1 MNRARKVMLGVFTL
15 GALAGCEGSGSGG
28 GGLEIRNEPITPN
41 CTPVTGT
48 FPPGLAVLSEATAR
62 ATVVT
67 DSPNGLSVYGLDA
80 ERPTLLTNR
89 NFGVD
94 SDGDGLDDRR
104 ASESLFP
111 IPKGLVPVPGE
122 LRLLDD
128 HRSLISTSNYE
139 QVLVYDPSDAQ
150 PIRVILE
157 VPASI
162 PFGRY
167 PLLPEPGSVEL
178 RTGISTFACLTPD
191 PAVAFDSTGGPVG
204 SDPRCAA
211 QDPAFLSSTTA
222 GKAVAAGRLFVATSN
237 FTLSGGSRYRPG
249 TVLVYD
255 WIEAGGDITVRPSV
269 ETPALFTTGF
279 NPTGLGRH
287 VTESGREL
295 VLAVVT
301 GAIGPARS
309 GFDALT
315 EAAVDVIDPS
325 VPRIA
330 ATIPLGFAGAGLEA
344 PAIDPSGQIAWMG
357 SAVRRELYAI
367 DLRALDD
374 PKLYEHSEDPPVI
387 LDGLTTGFPD
397 ARVFDA
403 DHPLRLPDR
412 TDRPSSPDCA
422 GFTFVTVNASGTEA
436 FATDFCDGTLT
447 RIRLDLTGAPPIPF
461 ARSRFQVAGQSAPF
475 APNTAIDELRFPGA
489 VATRPGRP
497 GIDFTSPDVLVAAG
511 DPPQLC
517 ALRIES
523 P

>member
-1 MNRARKVMLGVFTL
+1 MLGGLALCV
-15 GALAGCEGSGSGG
+15 LAGCEGSGSGG
-28 GGLEIRNEPITPN
+28 GGLEIRNEPIVPN
-41 CTPVTGT
+41 CTPVAGT
-48 FPPGLAVLSEATAR
+48 FPPGLAVLSEGKAQ
-62 ATVVT
+62 ATVVQ
-67 DSPNGLSVYGLDA
+67 DKPPGLAVYGLNA

-94 SDGDGLDDRR
+94 SDWDGQDDKR
-104 ASESLFP
+104 ASAILFP
-111 IPKGLVPVPGE
+111 NQKGLVPVPGE
-122 LRLLDD
+122 LQVLGDD
-128 HRSLISTSNYE
+128 RSLISTSDYE

-150 PIRVILE
+150 PILVILE
-157 VPASI
+157 VPAAV

-167 PLLPEPGSVEL
+167 PLLPEPGSAEL
-178 RTGISTFACLTPD
+178 RTGISTFACIAPD
-191 PAVAFDSTGGPVG
+191 PAKAFDSTGGAVG
-204 SDPRCAA
+204 SDRNCAA
-211 QDPAFLSSTTA
+211 DDPSFLTSITA

-237 FTLSGGSRYRPG
+237 FVLVGGSRYRPG

-255 WIEAGGDITVRPSV
+255 WIEADGDITVRPAV
-269 ETPALFTTGF
+269 ETPVLFTTAF
-279 NPTGLGRH
+279 NPTGLTRH
-287 VTESGREL
+287 VTASGREL

-330 ATIPLGFAGAGLEA
+330 ATIPLGFAGAGLAA

-357 SAVRRELYAI
+357 SAVHRELYAV

-374 PKLYEHSEDPPVI
+374 PRLYEHADDPPVI

-403 DHPLRLPDR
+403 DRPLVLPSR
-412 TDRPSSPDCA
+412 TDRPSSADCA

-475 APNTAIDELRFPGA
+475 APNTAIDELHFPGV

-497 GIDFTSPDVLVAAG
+497 GIDFTSPDVLVLVGLPSA
-511 DPPQLC
+511 QIC
-517 ALRIES
+517 ALRVES
-523 P
+523 L